1 MPTRR
6 VTESWLQSITPY
18 QFSPTELCDRL
29 LQLGL
34 EVTVAE
40 NRRESLAPFVVGHV
54 LTREPHPNADRLSLC
69 TVSTGAETFQV
80 VCGAPNVA
88 AGQNIAFAPIGAF
101 IQTAGFTIE
110 KRKIRGVESQG
121 MICCE
126 QELGL
131 GEGHDGILVLPADA
145 PVGAPLA
152 DLLGEVIYDVDIT
165 PNRADCLGHTGLARE
180 IAALTGN
187 PLRWP
192 QPEILESDTPAA
204 SAISIRIDDPELC
217 PRYSARVVR
226 GVQVGPSPQ
235 WLQDLLHT
243 LGVRPRNNVVDVANY
258 VMFECGHPLH
268 AFDLDTVAGGQI
280 VVRAVSGGEQFTTL
294 DSKQQT
300 LPDNALMICDAN
312 QPVAIAGI
320 MGGENSEITD
330 GTVNVLIESAYFKPS
345 SIRRTARKLGLATDA
360 SYRFERGADVGIT
373 LYAVNRAAQLISQ
386 LAGGEILS
394 GIVDEYPRPH
404 QPLVIQLRYAR
415 TVQILGVE
423 LDGPAQTAL
432 LRRLGFEV
440 VESENGAT
448 VTVPSYRVDI
458 YGEIDLIEEIGR
470 LYGCDNIPEETRAPI
485 SMDTSEDPLLK
496 TIAETR
502 RFLVDN
508 GFTEVVGLHLTD
520 PETAAEYGNPVHLK
534 NALGRDTSTMRTSLA
549 PTLAKVAG
557 LNERHSRP
565 DQKLFEVG
573 KAFRRSESGKGVIP
587 GFVEMT
593 ELGALISGTA
603 EPSGWDTP
611 TRQFDLFDLRATVE
625 RLLAR
630 LAIHGGTFTPVET
643 PQWGIGAPG
652 LAIHIGGQ
660 EVGRMGPLDEATTK
674 RHALLKQPFLLLVD
688 LEHVAKHAFQQNR
701 YRAPSRFPVV
711 HRDIA
716 VILPAA
722 VPNGQVESTIRSAGG
737 ELLSGVRLFD
747 LYQGKGIE
755 PTEKSLAYSL
765 SFTSYTQTLEDSE
778 IEGVMNQIINA
789 VSAAHGARLRG

>member
-6 VTESWLQSITPY
+6 VAESWLQSITPY

-40 NRRESLAPFVVGHV
+40 NRRESLAPFVVGQV
-54 LTREPHPNADRLSLC
+54 LTREQHPNADRLSLC

-88 AGQNIAFAPIGAF
+88 AGQKIAFAPIGAF
-101 IQTAGFTIE
+101 IHTAGFTIE

-121 MICCE
+121 MICSE

-131 GEGHDGILVLPADA
+131 GEGHDGILVLPDDA
-145 PVGAPLA
+145 QVGTPLA

-180 IAALTGN
+180 ISALTGN
-187 PLRWP
+187 PVHWP
-192 QPEILESDTPAA
+192 TPQISESESPA
-204 SAISIRIDDPELC
+204 SGAISIRIEDPELC

-226 GVQVGPSPQ
+226 GVRIGPSPE
-235 WLQDLLHT
+235 WLQSLLRK

-268 AFDLDTVAGGQI
+268 AFDLDTIAGQQI
-280 VVRAVSGGEQFTTL
+280 VVRAVSGQKFTTL
-294 DSKQQT
+294 DSKEQT
-300 LPDNALMICDAN
+300 LPDNALMICDAEK
-312 QPVAIAGI
+312 PVAIAGI

-330 GTVNVLIESAYFKPS
+330 ATVNVLIESAYFNPS

-360 SYRFERGADVGIT
+360 SYRFERGADVEIT
-373 LYAVNRAAQLISQ
+373 LYAVNRAAQLIAQ
-386 LAGGEILS
+386 LAGGEILA
-394 GIVDEYPRPH
+394 GVVDEYPLPH
-404 QPLVIQLRYAR
+404 TPQTIQLRYAR
-415 TVQILGVE
+415 TVEILGVE
-423 LDGPAQTAL
+423 LGGPDQAAL
-432 LRRLGFEV
+432 LRRLGFGV
-440 VESENGAT
+440 AESENGAD

-470 LYGCDNIPEETRAPI
+470 LYGCDNIPEDTRAPI

-508 GFTEVVGLHLTD
+508 GFAEIVGLHLTS
-520 PETAAEYGNPVHLK
+520 PEIAAQFGNPVHLK
-534 NALGRDTSTMRTSLA
+534 NSLGRDTSAMRTSLA
-549 PTLAKVAG
+549 PTLANVAG

-565 DQKLFEVG
+565 DQKLFEIG
-573 KAFRRSESGKGVIP
+573 KAFRRSQSGKGVIP

-593 ELGALISGTA
+593 ELGALISGAA

-611 TRQFDLFDLRATVE
+611 ARQFDLFDLRAAAE
-625 RLLAR
+625 RLLGR
-630 LAIHGGTFTPVET
+630 LSVREATFAPVEV
-643 PQWGIGAPG
+643 PQWGIGAPA

-660 EVGRMGPLDEATTK
+660 EVGRMGPLDASAAK
-674 RHALLKQPFLLLVD
+674 HYDLLKQPFLLLLD
-688 LEHVAKHAFQQNR
+688 LELVANHAFQQNS

-722 VPNGQVESTIRSAGG
+722 VPNGAVESTIRVAGG
-737 ELLSGVRLFD
+737 ALLSGLRLFD

-755 PTEKSLAYSL
+755 PTEKSLAYSI
-765 SFTSYTQTLEDSE
+765 SFTSHDQTLEDAE
-778 IEGVMNQIINA
+778 IERVMGQIVAA
-789 VSAAHGARLRG
+789 VSAEHGARLRQ

>member
-69 TVSTGAETFQV
+69 SVSTGAETFQV

-88 AGQNIAFAPIGAF
+88 AGQKIAFAPIGAF

-121 MICCE
+121 MICSE

-131 GEGHDGILVLPADA
+131 GEGHDGILVLPDDA

-165 PNRADCLGHTGLARE
+165 PNRADCLGHFGLARE

-187 PLRWP
+187 PIHWP
-192 QPEILESDTPAA
+192 DPEILESDTPTA

-217 PRYSARVVR
+217 PRYAARVVR
-226 GVQVGPSPQ
+226 GVRVGPSPQ
-235 WLQDLLHT
+235 WLQGLLHT

-268 AFDLDTVAGGQI
+268 AFDLDAVAGQQI
-280 VVRAVSGGEQFTTL
+280 VVRAVSGQKFTTL
-294 DSKQQT
+294 DSKEQT
-300 LPDNALMICDAN
+300 LPDNALMICDAEK
-312 QPVAIAGI
+312 PVAIAGI

-330 GTVNVLIESAYFKPS
+330 ATGNVLIESAYFNAS

-373 LYAVNRAAQLISQ
+373 LYAVNRAAQLIAQ
-386 LAGGEILS
+386 LAGGEILA
-394 GIVDEYPRPH
+394 GVVDEYPRPH
-404 QPLVIQLRYAR
+404 QPLTIQLRYSR
-415 TVQILGVE
+415 TVEILGVE
-423 LDGPAQTAL
+423 LDGPAQVAL
-432 LRRLGFEV
+432 LRRLGFGV
-440 VESENGAT
+440 VESENGAA
-448 VTVPSYRVDI
+448 VAVPSYRVDI

-470 LYGCDNIPEETRAPI
+470 LYGCDNIPEDTRAPI

-520 PETAAEYGNPVHLK
+520 PETAAEYGNPVRLK

-549 PTLAKVAG
+549 PTLANVAG

-587 GFVEMT
+587 GVVEMT

-611 TRQFDLFDLRATVE
+611 ARQFDLFDLRATVE

-630 LAIHGGTFTPVET
+630 LSIHAVAFTAVEV
-643 PQWGIGAPG
+643 PQWGIGAPA

-660 EVGRMGPLDEATTK
+660 EVGRMGPLDTSTTK
-674 RHALLKQPFLLLVD
+674 RYDLLKQPFLLLLD
-688 LEHVAKHAFQQNR
+688 LEQVAKHAFQPNS

-737 ELLSGVRLFD
+737 QLLSGVRLFD

-765 SFTSYTQTLEDSE
+765 SFTSYSQTLEDSE
-778 IEGVMNQIINA
+778 IEALVHRIVGA